1 MARKTHKDWK
11 KEYSTA
17 LLKLSSVQARI
28 HQRAEEMCK
37 QHPDVPI
44 GWGATGKDIERLPLV
59 LETEDYLSII
69 KSIEDYNEK
78 QSNIKQGNLF
88 N

>member
-11 KEYSTA
+11 KDYSTA
-17 LLKLSSVQARI
+17 LLKLSSIQARI
-28 HQRAEEMCK
+28 GMRAEEMCK
-37 QHPDVPI
+37 QHPDAPI
-44 GWGATGKDIERLPLV
+44 GWGATGKDLDRLPMV

-69 KSIEDYNEK
+69 KHIEDYNEQ
-78 QSNIKQGNLF
+78 QSNIKQGKLF